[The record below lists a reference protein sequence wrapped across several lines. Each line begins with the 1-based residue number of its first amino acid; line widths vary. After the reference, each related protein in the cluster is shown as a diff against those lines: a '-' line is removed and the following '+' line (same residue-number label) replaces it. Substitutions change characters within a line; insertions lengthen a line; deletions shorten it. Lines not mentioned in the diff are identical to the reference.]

1 METLYT
7 IWGSLAGL
15 AALAVV
21 VAVLMVKRADR
32 TSPEHHTGDH

>member
-7 IWGSLAGL
+7 IWGSLVIL

-21 VAVLMVKRADR
+21 VAVVMVKRADQ
-32 TSPEHHTGDH
+32 TSPAHHAGDR